1 MSIRRL
7 GGNVLGVTTVRLCG
21 QSEPL
26 SSQNRCV
33 NRGDH
38 RGIRGEDRL
47 RDPFG
52 VEGLAVR
59 ITPTAAADDDRVDVR
74 RAVEMVH
81 AVRDGRR
88 RLRPWTVASFTTMST
103 VGSCSW
109 IAFWMSYR
117 VSPRRDVT
125 TPTRSGNAGGC
136 CFCSSSNQPRSSSSL
151 RSRSTAA
158 AWSPSPTT
166 ITSHGLRSIFPPST
180 Q

>member
-1 MSIRRL
+1 
-7 GGNVLGVTTVRLCG
+7 VRLCG

-26 SSQNRCV
+26 SSQESVCPIAVTTGVFAV
-33 NRGDH
+33 N
-38 RGIRGEDRL
+38 RL

-88 RLRPWTVASFTTMST
+88 RLRPLDGCVLHHDVDGGVLLVDRVLDVVPGVSSEGRDDADPLRKRRRLLFLLVVEPATLFEFASQSLDGSRLVAVADDDHF
-103 VGSCSW
+103 
-109 IAFWMSYR
+109 
-117 VSPRRDVT
+117 
-125 TPTRSGNAGGC
+125 
-136 CFCSSSNQPRSSSSL
+136 
-151 RSRSTAA
+151 
-158 AWSPSPTT
+158 
-166 ITSHGLRSIFPPST
+166 HGLRSIFPPST